1 MQIQKL
7 MNFSLFHRNP
17 RLHILDG
24 GDHGSAMN
32 NFASIILKDT
42 GVKIKSHEVETHPK
56 YEGVKMIKSLKEN
69 ADKLYK
75 KVKPGDYVAIPASA
89 SSFIINLDAGVRE
102 ILHIAENFTQE
113 NVGSKRNILLA
124 FLRRIADDKTVPDY
138 IDMDKQGF
146 EHLYGLIQSI
156 NKFVDK
162 GVNVYIPAGHPSEHV
177 IKYKF
182 EQTGEKPY
190 LYRYVATGKDPEGK
204 VKKFLE
210 ELKEQKIQKLN
221 LLGLSKAHMVTIED
235 LNKNNYI
242 YGAYDSFVTDR
253 ARGVHN
259 FSPVRDKN
267 GKLLGYS
274 YHDTSTPEIL
284 YDDYNDNDE
293 IENIVKFTGLNIRE
307 CLADE
312 KAHQDFKKG
321 KINSDKI
328 YSMKKILS
336 QNEIEAGKLDYL
348 GEYISADKKLVF
360 DTNSRDEVLFQK
372 TNCEGSERP
381 SVVSMW
387 GSCFAT
393 LNKIKEDIYK
403 TLGYNNK

>member
-1 MQIQKL
+1 MKL
-7 MNFSLFHRNP
+7 IGQLQ
-17 RLHILDG
+17 
-24 GDHGSAMN
+24 
-32 NFASIILKDT
+32 
-42 GVKIKSHEVETHPK
+42 
-56 YEGVKMIKSLKEN
+56 
-69 ADKLYK
+69 
-75 KVKPGDYVAIPASA
+75 
-89 SSFIINLDAGVRE
+89 
-102 ILHIAENFTQE
+102 IAENEKHTADSPKKTYC
-113 NVGSKRNILLA
+113 GSQAGQRSL
-124 FLRRIADDKTVPDY
+124 
-138 IDMDKQGF
+138 
-146 EHLYGLIQSI
+146 
-156 NKFVDK
+156 
-162 GVNVYIPAGHPSEHV
+162 PAGYTQFQKNCHMAAEPDGTAEN
-177 IKYKF
+177 
-182 EQTGEKPY
+182 T
-190 LYRYVATGKDPEGK
+190 AGKDPEGK

-393 LNKIKEDIYK
+393 LNKIKEDIFK